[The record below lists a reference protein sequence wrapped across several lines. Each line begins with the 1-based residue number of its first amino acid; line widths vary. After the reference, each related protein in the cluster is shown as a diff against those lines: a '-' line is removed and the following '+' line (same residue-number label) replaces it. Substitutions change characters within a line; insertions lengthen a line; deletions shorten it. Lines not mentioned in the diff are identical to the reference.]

1 MVGEVKLF
9 GVWAS
14 PFNRII
20 ELPLKLKG
28 IQYEYMEEDVKKKSH
43 FLLYYNPVHKNVPV
57 LIHNGKPVAEPH
69 QQSCSPI
76 VS

>member
-1 MVGEVKLF
+1 MVEEVKLF

-28 IQYEYMEEDVKKKSH
+28 IQYEYMEEDVNKKSP
-43 FLLYYNPVHKNVPV
+43 FLLYYNLVHKKVCV
-57 LIHNGKPVAEPH
+57 LIHNGKPVAEPR
-69 QQSCSPI
+69 QQSRSPI
-76 VS
+76 VT